1 MMKKIKWMKILDV
14 WMFIW
19 TQFIDQLP
27 VGLLAQ
33 LVERCTG
40 IVEVMGSNPY
50 GPEFFQVLFTTTRFS
65 SVLSCE
71 DPLISSFH
79 RSANMWIF
87 IYLKSSISNHIYS
100 TVGKIMWKGSLFV
113 HCFIVPIDSTKG
125 IKMLY
130 VFVDIKL
137 DATHFVN
144 TVRHNF
150 EAGKSLALLSTIQFV
165 TTLQVCIKWLHWW
178 DSIEIMFIVGTV
190 LLTEYIGWE
199 FVDT

>member
-1 MMKKIKWMKILDV
+1 
-14 WMFIW
+14 
-19 TQFIDQLP
+19 
-27 VGLLAQ
+27 
-33 LVERCTG
+33 
-40 IVEVMGSNPY
+40 
-50 GPEFFQVLFTTTRFS
+50 
-65 SVLSCE
+65 
-71 DPLISSFH
+71 
-79 RSANMWIF
+79 
-87 IYLKSSISNHIYS
+87 
-100 TVGKIMWKGSLFV
+100 MWKGSLFV

-178 DSIEIMFIVGTV
+178 DSIGIMFIVGTV
-190 LLTEYIGWE
+190 RLTEYIGRE
-199 FVDT
+199 LVDT